1 VIRAIEG
8 PLFIT
13 SCNNSNKSC
22 STSSKCTVRE
32 PLQKV
37 SRTIEEVLGKL
48 SVWELR
54 EGAEDSAQM
63 RSSVNGS
70 SVSIVDELVR
80 IEVSGGNYGK

>member
-1 VIRAIEG
+1 MIRAIEG

-13 SCNNSNKSC
+13 SCNNLEKSC
-22 STSSKCTVRE
+22 SQSSKCTVRE

-48 SVWELR
+48 TVWELR
-54 EGAEDSAQM
+54 EGAEDSAPEVIE
-63 RSSVNGS
+63 S
-70 SVSIVDELVR
+70 ELVR